1 MSLWRKSSLL
11 GFLWTLI
18 VLFLFFLGSLNL
30 SFFFETFMQLFL
42 ECVLISRV
50 FYLSS
55 FAISQE
61 VFYSNT
67 MAFPVIF
74 LAEARA
80 RLQLERLR
88 THFLELSRFIITPFI
103 FFLVLVCVAWFI
115 IPIFDR
121 ISSSE
126 F

>member
-1 MSLWRKSSLL
+1 
-11 GFLWTLI
+11 
-18 VLFLFFLGSLNL
+18 
-30 SFFFETFMQLFL
+30 MQLFL

>member
-1 MSLWRKSSLL
+1 MEEVVSF
-11 GFLWTLI
+11 GFFMDFDSFILVFSWFFES
-18 VLFLFFLGSLNL
+18 FL
-30 SFFFETFMQLFL
+30 FFETFMQLFL